1 MDETSYGTWYGIW
14 PWIAI
19 ASLGLFHGINPAMG
33 WLFAVALALHRGAQR
48 VVFLSLIPI
57 AAGHAAAV
65 ALVLAGAVA
74 LGLIVDRATVARL
87 AAAALI
93 IWAAWHMLYGHRQR
107 VRIGMQAGFV
117 GLLVWSFLMA
127 TAHGAGL
134 MIVPA
139 LQALCAP
146 NASTTIAGAQAA
158 SITAAVLGV
167 HSAAMLA
174 TIAAIS
180 FAVYKWIGVDFL
192 RRGWVNIDLV
202 WVGMLFVCG
211 VALLV

>member
-1 MDETSYGTWYGIW
+1 
-14 PWIAI
+14 
-19 ASLGLFHGINPAMG
+19 
-33 WLFAVALALHRGAQR
+33 
-48 VVFLSLIPI
+48 
-57 AAGHAAAV
+57 
-65 ALVLAGAVA
+65 
-74 LGLIVDRATVARL
+74 
-87 AAAALI
+87 
-93 IWAAWHMLYGHRQR
+93 MLYGHRQR

-146 NASTTIAGAQAA
+146 NASTAIAGAQAA
-158 SITAAVLGV
+158 SMTAAVLAV

-174 TIAAIS
+174 TIATMS
-180 FAVYKWIGVDFL
+180 FAVYKWIGVDVL
-192 RRGWVNIDLV
+192 RRGWVNVDLV